1 MKNEKN
7 NTMYYKPVYHEEFP
21 IGAYFRDNY
30 NANVDTIQFGGRY
43 DFNACKEYLD
53 NNDELILIHKYE
65 VIPVKNDKIEGVK
78 TIYESKDPF
87 KNYIIVLSYSEKKE
101 EGIVQIHYS
110 CDGKTKYLFVAMHIH
125 VCKMQKRKII
135 RDETIGN
142 E

>member
-43 DFNACKEYLD
+43 DFNDCKEYLD
-53 NNDELILIHKYE
+53 NNDELLLIHKYE
-65 VIPVKNDKIEGVK
+65 VIPVKNDKIEGMK
-78 TIYESKDPF
+78 IIYEAKDPF
-87 KNYIIVLSYSEKKE
+87 KNYIIVLSYSEKQE

-110 CDGKTKYLFVAMHIH
+110 CDRTSL
-125 VCKMQKRKII
+125 
-135 RDETIGN
+135 DEIPIDLKFIMRLAF
-142 E
+142 